1 MSGVTLTE
9 AAATVNLFSMSAA
22 VSLNL
27 DYATLARFGVLQGTE
42 ALLPER
48 AVLGLDWPE
57 LERVLPDHGLP
68 RGVIELAAMPR
79 LTGASSRHQ
88 GAGEWLRG
96 GTTSIAIAAI
106 RSLHASDEHAWAA
119 WITAE
124 GTNEKTDRRTAVPPV
139 YAPALAQAGV
149 DLDRLLIVRP
159 PPQAIA
165 RTVVKVAASG
175 AFGLVVV
182 DAPHRQDLSGGV
194 AVPLRDRQAGGDA
207 SAVVVRKLALA
218 AEESGTTTL
227 LLTNGLVQRSIAW
240 PVALRLEVE
249 RRPDALSIRVTKD
262 RRGCG
267 SSQQVVR
274 LAS

>member
-1 MSGVTLTE
+1 MSVVTLTE
-9 AAATVNLFSMSAA
+9 VATTVNLFSMSAA
-22 VSLNL
+22 TTLNL
-27 DYATLARFGVLQGTE
+27 DSALLARFGVLQGTE
-42 ALLPER
+42 AMLPER

-57 LERVLPDHGLP
+57 LERMLPDHGLP
-68 RGVIELAAMPR
+68 RGVVELAAMPR
-79 LTGASSRHQ
+79 LHGGASRHGS
-88 GAGEWLRG
+88 GAWLRG
-96 GTTSIAIAAI
+96 GTTSIAIAAL
-106 RSLHASDEHAWAA
+106 RSLHASDEHVWAA

-124 GTNEKTDRRTAVPPV
+124 GSEKRPAVPPI

-149 DLDRLLIVRP
+149 DLDRLLVVRP
-159 PPQAIA
+159 PPQALA

-175 AFGLVVV
+175 AFGLVIV

-194 AVPLRDRQAGGDA
+194 AVPLASRRGDRQNGDA

-227 LLTNGLVQRSIAW
+227 LLTSGLTPRAIAW

-249 RRPDALSIRVTKD
+249 RRPEALSIRVTKD

-274 LAS
+274 LAG